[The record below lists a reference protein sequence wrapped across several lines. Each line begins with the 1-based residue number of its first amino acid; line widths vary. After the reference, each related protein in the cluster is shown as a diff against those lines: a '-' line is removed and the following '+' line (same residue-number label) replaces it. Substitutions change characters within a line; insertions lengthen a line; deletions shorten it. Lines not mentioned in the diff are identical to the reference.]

1 MAFSYSITLSSFLRL
16 KEDFKST
23 LHNLSHVGLYN
34 AEMFGEPDDINRAY
48 FKDIFSTYNFN
59 VTGITGMWGKSS
71 PNGWKRRLLSN
82 DQGMV
87 KYSKNYVL
95 KCIDLCKYFGG
106 NKINIC
112 LLSDPINYLD
122 VTHNSVLTDEKTR
135 LLKKSIPLL
144 NTLSL
149 IAKDHNINLAIEPL
163 NRYSTPYCC
172 NYDDTLIL
180 LENCPN
186 LQVMLDTFHMNI
198 EEDSFSEAIIRANN
212 RLANMHFADNNR
224 KMPGQG
230 HIDFKSIVRSLK
242 KISYGGYVS
251 LEPTIPNSDYK
262 TNIKSG
268 LEFIKNLERE
278 H

>member
-1 MAFSYSITLSSFLRL
+1 MVFSYSITLSSFLRL
-16 KEDFKST
+16 QEDMEST
-23 LHNLSHVGLYN
+23 LHNLNQLGLEN
-34 AEMFGEPDDINRAY
+34 TEMFGEPDQINRAN
-48 FKDIFSTYNFN
+48 FKDIFSTYNFH

-95 KCIDLCKYFGG
+95 NCIDLCEYFGG

-112 LLSDPINYLD
+112 LLSDPIHYLD

-135 LLKKSIPLL
+135 SLKKSIPLL
-144 NTLSL
+144 NSLSL
-149 IAKDHNINLAIEPL
+149 IAKDHDIHLAIEPL

-172 NYDDTLIL
+172 NYNDTLIL

-186 LQVMLDTFHMNI
+186 LRLMLDTFHMNI
-198 EEDSFSEAIIRANN
+198 EEDSFSDVIIRGND
-212 RLANMHFADNNR
+212 RLVNMHFADNNR

-230 HIDFKSIVRSLK
+230 HIDFKSIITSLK
-242 KISYGGYVS
+242 KISYLGYIS
-251 LEPTIPNSDYK
+251 FEPTIPNSDYK
-262 TNIKSG
+262 TNINSG
-268 LEFIKNLERE
+268 LEFIKNLERK